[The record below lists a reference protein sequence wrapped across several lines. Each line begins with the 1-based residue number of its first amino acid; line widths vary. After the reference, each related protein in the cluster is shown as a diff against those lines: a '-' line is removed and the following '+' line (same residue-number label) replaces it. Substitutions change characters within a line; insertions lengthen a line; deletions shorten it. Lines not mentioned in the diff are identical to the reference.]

1 VKTDDLEERMREL
14 EWFHDL
20 RVLPTA
26 WTVIRVDG
34 RGFTKLSERHFERPF
49 DVRFHDLMMKT
60 AEALLVE
67 LHGVFAFSESDE
79 ISVLLPADTQLFD
92 REVEK
97 LVSISAGIAS
107 ATFALGLGSAAH
119 FDSRVWV
126 GPSRQHVL
134 DYFRWR
140 QSDAARCCLNGWC
153 YWTLRKE
160 GQSVQ
165 QATGALEGKSFADKN
180 ELLFSRGINFND
192 VPQWQK
198 HGVGV
203 YWERFE
209 KTGLNPLTGDETRA
223 TRRRVRLDKELPRG
237 AAFTE
242 LVARLLEPDADSPQ
256 PEQPGPDS

>member
-1 VKTDDLEERMREL
+1 MREL

-20 RVLPTA
+20 RVLPMA
-26 WTVIRVDG
+26 WPVLRVDG

-49 DVRFHDLMMKT
+49 DLRFHDLMMKT

-107 ATFALGLGSAAH
+107 ATFALGLGTAAH

-126 GPSRQHVL
+126 GPSRKHVV

-153 YWTLRKE
+153 YWTMRKE

-165 QATGALEGKSFADKN
+165 EASRALEGKTFSEKN
-180 ELLFSRGINFND
+180 ELLFARGINFND

-198 HGVGV
+198 HGFGL
-203 YWERFE
+203 YWENIE
-209 KTGLNPLTGDETRA
+209 KAGLNPITGVETRT
-223 TRRRVRLDKELPRG
+223 TRRRVRIDKELPRG

-242 LVARLLEPDADSPQ
+242 LVTELLQQASPDQDQQTAKPDADT
-256 PEQPGPDS
+256 